1 MRDVFDTLFELQR
14 AYLDCVRQGLQA
26 EDAHPRQ
33 GPILALLL
41 AMDGASQAELV
52 RKLNVSAAT
61 VAVSVAR
68 LERLGLVRREKNQ
81 HNQRANALALTPH
94 GREQAERLRAAMQRA
109 CGLALKDVPPEE
121 LIRMELLMR
130 DMCDHLREAARNLAV
145 TDVSETDN
153 QDP

>member
-1 MRDVFDTLFELQR
+1 MRDVFETLFALQR
-14 AYLDCVRQGLQA
+14 AYLDCVRQSLQA

-33 GPILALLL
+33 GPILVLLL

-81 HNQRANALALTPH
+81 HNQRANVLALTPH

-109 CGLALKDVPPEE
+109 CNLALQDVPQDER
-121 LIRMELLMR
+121 IRLEALMSG
-130 DMCDHLREAARNLAV
+130 MCDHLRTAAGKLAV
-145 TDVSETDN
+145 TDEPAPENPDT
-153 QDP
+153 